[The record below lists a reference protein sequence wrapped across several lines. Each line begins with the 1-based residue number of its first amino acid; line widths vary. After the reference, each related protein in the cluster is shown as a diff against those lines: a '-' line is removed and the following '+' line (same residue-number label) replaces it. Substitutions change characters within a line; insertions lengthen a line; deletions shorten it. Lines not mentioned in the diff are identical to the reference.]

1 MSILVELSGGC
12 YEDCER
18 LPLPKALGSIASAF
32 FVAVAEISFNTE
44 AYDTHKRT
52 HAIMNGECMCL
63 ADGNIIHSL

>member
-32 FVAVAEISFNTE
+32 F
-44 AYDTHKRT
+44 
-52 HAIMNGECMCL
+52 
-63 ADGNIIHSL
+63 DGCRQNLIQY

>member
-44 AYDTHKRT
+44 AYDTHKRA
-52 HAIMNGECMCL
+52 HA
-63 ADGNIIHSL
+63 